1 MTILQAFLAG
11 VGLMSVVFALTAV
24 VWLSVNHL
32 HVYIQ

>member
-11 VGLMSVVFALTAV
+11 VGAVSLAFALTAV
-24 VWLSVNHL
+24 AMLIIGHL